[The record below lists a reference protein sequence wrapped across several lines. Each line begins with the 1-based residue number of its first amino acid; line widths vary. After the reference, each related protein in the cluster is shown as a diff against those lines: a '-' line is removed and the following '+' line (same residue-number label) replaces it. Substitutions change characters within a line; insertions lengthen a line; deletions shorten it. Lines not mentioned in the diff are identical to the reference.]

1 MVERDGNVQPVTI
14 PVTVSSIAK
23 PTLLY
28 PVSVLKLQTFE
39 KVIHNK
45 LLPEPGADE
54 YPFIGSLDPYG
65 DTTFNGLQ
73 MRRFLSEWAVVSQR
87 ATTAEE
93 QALVGNVEALAR
105 RCRDE
110 IHVYLKFIGD

>member
-1 MVERDGNVQPVTI
+1 MGFNIELQDELGGRIDGVNDP
-14 PVTVSSIAK
+14 K
-23 PTLLY
+23 GLLG
-28 PVSVLKLQTFE
+28 
-39 KVIHNK
+39 K